1 MRRLVILGMILALI
15 TAALEAQDKGNNDT
29 SKAAKSRKKLKEIV
43 SVDYENTAIRE
54 VEADLKSQIEGLPL
68 RIDFKGGVSG
78 NLTITYKAEKKT
90 LEEVL
95 NGLCKKKGGLGYYI
109 VSDAKSAEDGT
120 IWISNRPNERGY
132 RMDDASAVTKT
143 KDKGEEKSAGKEKGK
158 GKTNTKDKTE
168 AKERK
173 AGKEKTETAEKSDDD
188 PDKQEQDA
196 GRKLSFAKTLL
207 DDGKTDR
214 AKARLEDIV
223 AKYPKTKAAEQAKE
237 LLKKLD
243 K

>member
-1 MRRLVILGMILALI
+1 
-15 TAALEAQDKGNNDT
+15 
-29 SKAAKSRKKLKEIV
+29 
-43 SVDYENTAIRE
+43 
-54 VEADLKSQIEGLPL
+54 L
-68 RIDFKGGVSG
+68 RVDFKGGVSG
-78 NLTITYKAEKKT
+78 NLTVTYKADKKT

-120 IWISNRPNERGY
+120 IWITNRPNERGF
-132 RMDDASAVTKT
+132 RAEEESASNKT
-143 KDKGEEKSAGKEKGK
+143 KEKADDKAAGKDKNKGK
-158 GKTNTKDKTE
+158 GNAKDKAE
-168 AKERK
+168 AREKK
-173 AGKEKTETAEKSDDD
+173 AGKDKAETTDDD

-207 DDGKTDR
+207 DDGKTER
-214 AKARLEDIV
+214 AKARLEEIV
-223 AKYPKTKAAEQAKE
+223 AKYAKTKAAEEAKE

>member
-1 MRRLVILGMILALI
+1 MRRFIILGMAL
-15 TAALEAQDKGNNDT
+15 TLVGAAVEAQDKAANDT
-29 SKAAKSRKKLKEIV
+29 PKAAKSRKKLKEIV

-54 VEADLKSQIEGLPL
+54 VEADLKGQIEGLPL
-68 RIDFKGGVSG
+68 RVDFKGGVSG
-78 NLTITYKAEKKT
+78 NLTVTYKADKKT

-120 IWISNRPNERGY
+120 IWITNRPNERGF
-132 RMDDASAVTKT
+132 RAEEESASNKT
-143 KDKGEEKSAGKEKGK
+143 KEKADDKAAGKDKNKGK
-158 GKTNTKDKTE
+158 GNAKDKAE
-168 AKERK
+168 AKEKK
-173 AGKEKTETAEKSDDD
+173 AGKDKAETTDDD

-207 DDGKTDR
+207 DDGKTER
-214 AKARLEDIV
+214 AKARLEEIV
-223 AKYPKTKAAEQAKE
+223 AKYAKTKAAEEAKE

>member
-1 MRRLVILGMILALI
+1 VRRFIILGIAL
-15 TAALEAQDKGNNDT
+15 TLVGAAVDAQDKAASDT
-29 SKAAKSRKKLKEIV
+29 PKAAKSRKKLKEIV

-68 RIDFKGGVSG
+68 RVDFKGGVSG
-78 NLTITYKAEKKT
+78 NLTITYKADKKT

-109 VSDAKSAEDGT
+109 ASDAKSAEDGT
-120 IWISNRPNERGY
+120 IWITNRPNERGF
-132 RMDDASAVTKT
+132 RVEEESASSKT
-143 KDKGEEKSAGKEKGK
+143 KEKSDDKAAGKEKNKGK
-158 GKTNTKDKTE
+158 GNAKDKAE
-168 AKERK
+168 AKEKK
-173 AGKEKTETAEKSDDD
+173 AGKDKAEASDDD

-196 GRKLSFAKTLL
+196 ARKLMFAKTLL

-214 AKARLEDIV
+214 AKARLEEIV
-223 AKYPKTKAAEQAKE
+223 AKYAKTKAAEEAKE